1 MKLTPEQLAIVHSKG
16 NIKVNAVAGSGKT
29 TTIIEYAKIRPPGSR
44 ILYLAFN
51 KSVKSE
57 AAERFAAAGLTHVDV
72 HTAHSLAFKHTV
84 RSLKSKLSNG
94 FKPHELAEALKIT
107 GGSSHID
114 AYIIADHVLKFVSY
128 FCNSD
133 VQKVL
138 DLNYIETIDDPKI
151 AGFVTHHYEK
161 IVAYTRAFLASMDKG
176 EMEVLHDFYLKKFQ
190 LAKPRLAYDYILFDE
205 AQDASGAMLD
215 VFLNQQATLVM
226 VGDTH
231 QQIYGWRYAVNSLE
245 KVDFP
250 VYQLTQSFRFGKHVA
265 QLAREVLQF
274 KNRLTPTQVP
284 SIQGMGSEAVAK
296 PKAMLARTNLGLLI
310 NAIDYVA
317 GSKSSYKIHF
327 EGDINSY
334 TYASE
339 GASLYDVL
347 NLYNDKHDKI
357 RDKLIRSMHDFD
369 QLKDYIEKT
378 GDKELAMMV
387 DLVEEYENDIFD
399 IIKELKER
407 HVGHGEKSKAKM
419 VFSTIHRCKGME
431 YESVQ
436 LANDFIDETALER
449 ELADKEITPLR
460 KAKLAE
466 EINLLYVAV
475 TRTKGALYIP
485 ERLIPEVFLAEK
497 PIVPVDKTGEPLS
510 DFQQPPAPQPV
521 TGQSAE
527 RIKSDYMERVKK
539 TNPSAY
545 NPWTREMDA
554 QLERLYC
561 EGKTIEELAEKFQRT
576 QGAIR
581 SRIKKLELEEKYG

>member
-1 MKLTPEQLAIVHSKG
+1 MKLTPEQLAIIHSDG

-29 TTIIEYAKIRPPGSR
+29 TTIIEYAKSRPPGSR
-44 ILYLAFN
+44 MLYLAFN

-57 AAERFAAAGLTHVDV
+57 AVERFAAAGLTHVDV
-72 HTAHSLAFKHTV
+72 HTAHSLAYKHTV
-84 RSLKSKLSNG
+84 RSLKSKLSQG
-94 FKPHELAEALKIT
+94 YKPHELAEALKIS

-138 DLNYIETIDDPKI
+138 DLNYIDTIDDPKI
-151 AGFVTHHYEK
+151 AGFVSHHYEQ
-161 IVAYTRAFLASMDKG
+161 IVAYTRAFLAKMDKG

-190 LAKPRLAYDYILFDE
+190 LSKPRLSYDYILFDE
-205 AQDASGAMLD
+205 AHDASGAMLD
-215 VFLNQQATLVM
+215 VFLNQQSTLVM

-250 VYQLTQSFRFGKHVA
+250 VYQLTQSFRFGKRIA
-265 QLAREVLQF
+265 QLAMEVLTM
-274 KNRLTPTQVP
+274 KNSLAPCVVP
-284 SIQGMGSEAVAK
+284 RIQGMGGEVVAK
-296 PKAMLARTNLGLLI
+296 PTAMLARTNLGLLI

-357 RDKLIRSMHDFD
+357 RDKLIRSMPDFD
-369 QLKDYIEKT
+369 DLKDYIEKT
-378 GDKELAMMV
+378 GDKELSMMV

-419 VFSTIHRCKGME
+419 IFSTIHRCKGME
-431 YESVQ
+431 YDSVQ
-436 LANDFIDETALER
+436 LANDFLDETTLER
-449 ELADKEITPLR
+449 ELLEPEITPLR

-466 EINLLYVAV
+466 EINLLYVAI

-485 ERLIPEVFLAEK
+485 ERIIPEIFVATK
-497 PIVPVDKTGEPLS
+497 PIIPVDKNGEILS
-510 DFQQPPAPQPV
+510 DKQQPASPQPV
-521 TGQSAE
+521 TEKTTE

-545 NPWTREMDA
+545 NPWTRELDVK
-554 QLERLYC
+554 LERMYC

-576 QGAIR
+576 HGAIR

>member
-1 MKLTPEQLAIVHSKG
+1 
-16 NIKVNAVAGSGKT
+16 
-29 TTIIEYAKIRPPGSR
+29 
-44 ILYLAFN
+44 
-51 KSVKSE
+51 
-57 AAERFAAAGLTHVDV
+57 
-72 HTAHSLAFKHTV
+72 
-84 RSLKSKLSNG
+84 
-94 FKPHELAEALKIT
+94 LAEALKIT

-151 AGFVTHHYEK
+151 GGFVTHHYEQ
-161 IVAYTRAFLASMDKG
+161 IVAYTRAFLAKMDKG
-176 EMEVLHDFYLKKFQ
+176 EMEVIHDFYLKKFQ
-190 LAKPRLAYDYILFDE
+190 LSKPRLSYDYILFDE

-231 QQIYGWRYAVNSLE
+231 QQIYGWRYAVNSLG

-250 VYQLTQSFRFGKHVA
+250 VYQLTQSFRFGKQIA
-265 QLAREVLQF
+265 QLAAEVLMM
-274 KNRLTPTQVP
+274 KNSLSPCDIPR
-284 SIQGMGSEAVAK
+284 IQGMGSDVVAK
-296 PKAMLARTNLGLLI
+296 PTAMLARTNLGLLI

-317 GSKSSYKIHF
+317 GSKSTYKIHF

-378 GDKELAMMV
+378 GDKELSMMV

-431 YESVQ
+431 YDSVQ
-436 LANDFIDETALER
+436 LANDFIDETLLER
-449 ELADKEITPLR
+449 ELAEPEITPLR

-485 ERLIPEVFLAEK
+485 ERILPENYVLQKPVF
-497 PIVPVDKTGEPLS
+497 PVDKNGDLLS
-510 DFQQPPAPQPV
+510 ENDSPTRSQTPV
-521 TGQSAE
+521 HLIAE
-527 RIKSDYMERVKK
+527 KTQVPIKSDYMERVKK

-545 NPWTREMDA
+545 NPWTRELDVK
-554 QLERLYC
+554 LERLYC
-561 EGKTIEELAEKFQRT
+561 EGQTVEELAQKFQRT
-576 QGAIR
+576 HGAIR